1 MVRRST
7 ATALLLLSGV
17 AIGGVSAQEPK
28 KPAQVNPVA
37 VGGGATGAELSKKQM
52 EVVQRVSLYFNQLGS
67 LKGTFVQTSADGKRL
82 RGKFYV
88 NRPGRFRFDYA
99 RPSMLVIV
107 SDGKYVAIQDHDLG
121 TDDRWGLEHTPF
133 QMLLRKDV
141 DLLRDARFFEVQD
154 SDDAVAVTLEDKG
167 ADSSSRIKL
176 VLSKKP
182 TLELGR
188 ELINSGLRADSAGPG
203 PATGRA
209 RSPRIQGDS
218 SCCAGRRSGSSPRW
232 PLDQHQLHGQSACQ
246 QGRPAV

>member
-1 MVRRST
+1 M
-7 ATALLLLSGV
+7 
-17 AIGGVSAQEPK
+17 AIGTPSTQSVIRS
-28 KPAQVNPVA
+28 
-37 VGGGATGAELSKKQM
+37 GGATGGELNKKQI
-52 EVVQRVSLYFNQLGS
+52 EVVQRVNLYFNQLSS
-67 LKGTFVQTSADGKRL
+67 LKGTFIQTSADGKRL

-154 SDDAVAVTLEDKG
+154 SDDAITITLEDKG
-167 ADSSSRIKL
+167 ADSSGRIKL

-182 TLELGR
+182 ALELR
-188 ELINSGLRADSAGPG
+188 EWTAKDVQGLDTRIVLGDVVKADDLD
-203 PATGRA
+203 PALF
-209 RSPRIQGDS
+209 SPASVTLQRQ
-218 SCCAGRRSGSSPRW
+218 R
-232 PLDQHQLHGQSACQ
+232 
-246 QGRPAV
+246 